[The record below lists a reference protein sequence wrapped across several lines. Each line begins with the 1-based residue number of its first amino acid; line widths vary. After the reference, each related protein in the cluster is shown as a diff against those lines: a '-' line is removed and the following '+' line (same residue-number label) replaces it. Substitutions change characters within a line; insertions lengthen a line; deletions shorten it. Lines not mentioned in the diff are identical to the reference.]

1 MVKIVLTAD
10 RAVFTDYHGA
20 DLFGFGLCMPYRLVP
35 KFVEYMVL
43 APRAPTVDGVRARF
57 APLGIC
63 KTEAAL
69 LAAGFKR
76 EEVAIVPPHALRKA
90 VDKDTAIVA
99 VHVLDPK
106 GLAPVTWT
114 LKAISGGG
122 TSCTEL
128 EFENLMK
135 VVLELKHR
143 YRFKLVVGGPGSW
156 QLRGWEDK
164 YEIDVLYDGESELT
178 FPIVVKKLL
187 NGEEVPRYVR
197 GEPPPPEAIPL
208 IVTPSR
214 NGQVQITRGC
224 PRRCRFCSPT
234 MWRFRSIPLEQILKE
249 VKFNLDAGFKS
260 VGFVTEDV
268 LLYGANGLKLNPD
281 AIKKLFDETVK
292 LASKYGVDTVGFSHV
307 SCASALVVKDV
318 VKYISDLEGLSDSKP
333 LFPQIGLES
342 GSPRIVAKY
351 FRGKAYPWS
360 PEDWPNVIV
369 EASKLFN
376 DAYWYPCYTYI
387 IGFPDATPDDYI
399 KTIEL
404 LDRLRDEGFKGWTFP
419 LLLIPMGGT
428 LIEKEAQFLQLK
440 KLPREAIDCLVEGW
454 RLSLSFSR
462 TIIHRLVRVRN
473 PLIAKILNRLAE
485 KALRAMEVWID
496 GVSKGIDIIETQ
508 FSQVNI
514 RNLSSL
520 AKTIVSVVAHPKKPV
535 RATNA

>member
-535 RATNA
+535 RAANA